1 MKKVI
6 LFIVIILV
14 FIVAVLYSTYY
25 KNFLALLDENKV
37 YKIENINETDINTLE
52 EFMFFDKGILTYNN
66 QKIVYTDFNNK
77 ILWENANIEFSNQVF
92 IAGDYILRQTDK
104 NIIVTDRNNQQFIIA
119 EINGNIVDV
128 SRENGKTVL
137 IVKGNGQTLY
147 IMDGNNEIVV
157 DNKEIQ
163 DIITGISIS
172 DKSEAYSLMT
182 LTLENGQAL
191 NNLYYN
197 LIGAVEL
204 WSTTI
209 ENEILIKTKVINN
222 NVIALGTENIY
233 FYNNNGKLMWK
244 NTVYNKILDYEIS
257 SENQRINIL
266 FEKGSSTEFISY
278 NFEGKVIEIQEAP
291 STVTNLIVYDN
302 KVLVHNNSSIF
313 LLHSNKSDKIFG
325 SSDNFKDIMI
335 DGNNIYLLYKNK
347 IIKGQVK

>member
-77 ILWENANIEFSNQVF
+77 ILWENANIGFSNQVF